1 MEGCRAFWGRSLE
14 PAPSHEDAEQVGAAP
29 DQCAQSAANPLSNDD
44 RDLVGMLRIIRG
56 GDAAGNDG

>member
-1 MEGCRAFWGRSLE
+1 
-14 PAPSHEDAEQVGAAP
+14 VGAAL
-29 DQCAQSAANPLSNDD
+29 DHCAQSAANPLSNDG